1 MSLKKPL
8 NNEEIDQMLKDSAKE
23 QAALDRDILNCDKDA
38 CEKIYL
44 KLPPGSL
51 IPLECEKMRE
61 MLELQKLRKSD
72 Q

>member
-8 NNEEIDQMLKDSAKE
+8 TNKEIDQMLKDSAQE
-23 QAALDRDILNCDKDA
+23 HAAFDKRMLNWDKDA

-51 IPLECEKMRE
+51 IPAECEKMRE
-61 MLELQKLRKSD
+61 MLELQKLRKSE